1 MGKDISINSYTLAV
15 ITTDKN
21 MSGSTGCPVFYA
33 NNDDDMQKQA
43 LLVAKCMDG
52 MVHQISEEVLI
63 VVRH

>member
-1 MGKDISINSYTLAV
+1 MGNDISINSYTLAL

-21 MSGSTGCPVFYA
+21 MNTVGGCPVFYA
-33 NNDDDMQKQA
+33 KDDDDLQKQA